1 MSCDYIFAMEPE
13 TDQQESARAETPTS
27 ASEEVGSDGYSHG
40 SKVGEAVANLNDGLA
55 VYRPDGCLEFCN
67 ESFRLVNGYK
77 KSDLKFGTTTY
88 DQLGKLD
95 EQSSTVDHKPFTF
108 EERVAQLRQDGGHKA
123 IQKYKGRVYERH
135 QSVTPTG
142 GIISLITDIT
152 EHHRLE
158 IVQRGRSNVLER
170 LAKGNPLSDI
180 LKTLVLNGETLFQD
194 MLGSVLLLSDA
205 GTHLRVGAAPSLPP
219 AYNDMC
225 EGLEI
230 GDGVGSC
237 GTAAFIKERVIVSDI
252 STHQYWREFREI
264 PTLFGLM
271 ACWSQPIISSNE
283 KVLGTF
289 AMYYREV
296 REPTDEELGY
306 IEEAANLAGIAIEAH
321 KRERALIAAVSK
333 AEKATQAKSEFL
345 ATMSHELRTPLN
357 AILGF
362 SDMLRGDYLGPLKAE
377 KYQDYATDIHKS
389 GRHLLALI
397 DDVLDISEIE
407 AGKRSIEKTEV
418 NFEDVLKECFRN
430 FVPQAAHGDI
440 KLSSSVA
447 ANLPVVRA
455 DHRCLTQIVLNLVS
469 NAIKF
474 SPPGGKVHASVVQNE
489 NAVELKI
496 EDTGYG
502 MPAEVL
508 SGITE
513 PFAQGH
519 SNPLIAQKGTG
530 LGLSIVK
537 LLVEA
542 HDGELKIASQV
553 DVGTTVT
560 VSFPVEP

>member
-1 MSCDYIFAMEPE
+1 MEPE

-77 KSDLKFGTTTY
+77 NSDLKFGTTTY

-108 EERVAQLRQDGGHKA
+108 EERVAQLRRDGGHKA
-123 IQKYKGRVYERH
+123 IQKYKGRIYERH

-142 GIISLITDIT
+142 GIISLIRDIT

-158 IVQRGRSNVLER
+158 IIQRGRSTVLEL

-194 MLGSVLLLSDA
+194 MLGSVLLLDDA
-205 GTHLRVGAAPSLPP
+205 GTHLTVGAAPSLPP

-252 STHQYWREFREI
+252 STHEYWGDFREI

-271 ACWSQPIISSNE
+271 ACWSQPIISSNG

-296 REPTDEELGY
+296 REPTDEQLGY

-430 FVPQAAHGDI
+430 FVHQAANGDI

-489 NAVELKI
+489 NVVELII

-542 HDGELKIASQV
+542 HDGELKITSQI

-560 VSFPVEP
+560 ASFPVEP